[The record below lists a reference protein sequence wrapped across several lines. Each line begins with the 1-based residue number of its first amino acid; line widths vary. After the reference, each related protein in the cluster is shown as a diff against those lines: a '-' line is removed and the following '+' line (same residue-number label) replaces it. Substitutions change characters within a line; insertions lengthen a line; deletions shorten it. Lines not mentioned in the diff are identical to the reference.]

1 MTKKVLPDLFVS
13 VVARGGLIEDV
24 GVHLGEKEAIN
35 ALNRAVAGD
44 FDPEIDDARVFRVR
58 TSASS
63 GVSEDVYSYRPE

>member
-35 ALNRAVAGD
+35 ALNRAVAGGSS
-44 FDPEIDDARVFRVR
+44 PMA
-58 TSASS
+58 TSA
-63 GVSEDVYSYRPE
+63 G